1 MFNFKKTNGFSLLE
15 VLIAAIV
22 FSIGLLGLASLQVT
36 GLRLSHD
43 SLLRSI
49 ASMYANDM
57 ADRMRANYP
66 AFEEGLAGPYHNPAG
81 ATVGNPNCNGK
92 NSSGVNADESC
103 TPTQMANQD
112 FYEWL
117 AALGGESATGWH
129 IAYPASLPGGTG
141 IVCVDSTPE
150 DGVPPPGDP
159 ACDGVVAVPN
169 KPVFAIKIW
178 WRERKDDTAPN
189 NLHRF
194 VTSISL

>member
-1 MFNFKKTNGFSLLE
+1 MFDLTAHKGFSLLE
-15 VLIAAIV
+15 VLIAAVI

-36 GLRLSHD
+36 GLKMSHD
-43 SLLRSI
+43 SLLRST
-49 ASMYANDM
+49 ASIYANDM

-66 AFEEGLAGPYHNPAG
+66 AFLEGQGGPYDNPTGANAGLAGCLGKTGAG
-81 ATVGNPNCNGK
+81 A
-92 NSSGVNADESC
+92 NADQSC
-103 TPTQMANQD
+103 TSSQIAQED

-117 AALGGESATGWH
+117 ASIKGHAATAWH
-129 IAYPASLPGGTG
+129 SEYPVGLPSGDG

-150 DGVPPPGDP
+150 DGTPSAP

-178 WRERKDDTAPN
+178 WRERKDDAADNT
-189 NLHRF
+189 LHRF